1 MIIILA
7 EGQGFNNSWDK
18 PRPAKN
24 GTASLRVHLSQFT
37 FNETGQRLSGHLGTG
52 SSSPTIRTVM
62 LAQFWSCTWA
72 QIPHCTYCVDLYLG
86 LILGG
91 SQPCPGSEAV
101 AVNEAGSL
109 SCPASPPDW
118 QITLSAMPPKPRL
131 RSSPPGPE
139 WTSPTPFPA
148 FLRDAGASRAPVPL
162 RGALRAP
169 AALAAAHAVPWRCHR
184 ETGPAALS
192 GGTSAAC
199 MGTAA
204 GRELR
209 AEFLSVQGS
218 RPFFWRLGLQPVR
231 CEAADGWRYRDTSRW
246 RALQKASLT
255 FQHLQQNCRQ
265 QVLALSGTRVRS
277 DADVEGGLGLGVR
290 FW

>member
-18 PRPAKN
+18 LRPAKN

-52 SSSPTIRTVM
+52 SNSPTIRTVM

-109 SCPASPPDW
+109 SCPVSPPDW

-131 RSSPPGPE
+131 QSSPPGPE
-139 WTSPTPFPA
+139 WTSPLPFPA
-148 FLRDAGASRAPVPL
+148 FLRDAGVSRAPVPL
-162 RGALRAP
+162 RGALRTP

-199 MGTAA
+199 TGTAA
-204 GRELR
+204 GRDLR
-209 AEFLSVQGS
+209 AEFLSVSRFSAFFLEAWFAACQMWSRRRLKVQGHVS
-218 RPFFWRLGLQPVR
+218 VTGTPESLTHPPTPSAKLQAAGAGAVRNTREVR
-231 CEAADGWRYRDTSRW
+231 CWCGRRYW
-246 RALQKASLT
+246 
-255 FQHLQQNCRQ
+255 
-265 QVLALSGTRVRS
+265 V
-277 DADVEGGLGLGVR
+277 
-290 FW
+290 